1 MKGYFERECRRCSC
15 CLAVRLQQTLSM
27 QEAID
32 GAAKEG
38 HIDAVVWLSSNTNAG
53 ATKAAMVR

>member
-1 MKGYFERECRRCSC
+1 M
-15 CLAVRLQQTLSM
+15 LS

-38 HIDAVVWLSSNTNAG
+38 HLEVVVWLHRNTTAG
-53 ATKAAMVR
+53 ATKAAMVRFVLHVLFQSLIFESPGG